1 MVHKSKVLYGIAGYI
16 DDEIVSRLA
25 GSWKAW
31 AVGGLAGIAVSR
43 ADALFTQY
51 ANNPIVKGLGLVD
64 GENIDVDI
72 IIAELRKQAQ
82 RGTATV
88 DIPLI
93 GPVTFGPADVD
104 SLHRHIMSAG
114 GGVR

>member
-1 MVHKSKVLYGIAGYI
+1 MVHKSKVLYGVASFI
-16 DDEIVSRLA
+16 DDEIVVKLA

-31 AVGGLAGIAVSR
+31 VVGGMSGIAVSR
-43 ADALFTQY
+43 ADALIAQF
-51 ANNPIVKGLGLVD
+51 ADNPIVKGLGLMD
-64 GENIDVDI
+64 GELIDVDVI
-72 IIAELRKQAQ
+72 IGELRKQAQ
-82 RGTATV
+82 RGTATI

-114 GGVR
+114 GGNA